1 MNVSDEVQQ
10 LFALCESLLRGQQ
23 HIFTAFKHTL
33 DLQMKEHTHTHT
45 ESQHQSAG
53 RHGYREEGCER
64 YLLLQVSDVIAQV
77 AQASLSCG
85 QLIIWAL
92 LPQHQTLGM
101 MKHMQIYI

>member
-45 ESQHQSAG
+45 LSHSIS
-53 RHGYREEGCER
+53 
-64 YLLLQVSDVIAQV
+64 LLVAMDTVRRDVSGTCCCRSV
-77 AQASLSCG
+77 
-85 QLIIWAL
+85 
-92 LPQHQTLGM
+92 M
-101 MKHMQIYI
+101 